1 MNLLFLLL
9 TYNVFCHFYYT
20 IQSLL
25 SILIRYVL
33 FVLLLGQWIIPEI
46 IGQCMSPTVGFV
58 MEAVNNTRAIIFGGK
73 VEGTL
78 SNTLYILDIIN
89 HTVVSYIIIHTLTD
103 NMLYNEC

>member
-1 MNLLFLLL
+1 M
-9 TYNVFCHFYYT
+9 YN

-25 SILIRYVL
+25 SILSRCVL

-46 IGQCMSPTVGFV
+46 IGQCMPPNTGFV
-58 MEAVNNTRAIIFGGK
+58 MEAVNNTRAIIFGGD
-73 VEGTL
+73 VEATV

>member
-1 MNLLFLLL
+1 M
-9 TYNVFCHFYYT
+9 YN

-25 SILIRYVL
+25 STLTRCFL
-33 FVLLLGQWIIPEI
+33 FVLLLGQWIIPDI
-46 IGQCMSPTVGFV
+46 IGQCMPPNSNFV
-58 MEAVNNTRAIIFGGK
+58 MEAINNTRAIIFGGRIEDT
-73 VEGTL
+73 V